1 MDDDKSSDEQIKQI
15 AERLN
20 YLETVARDTAA
31 RLYAIETR
39 LGLSYSRSASG
50 TAARPP
56 REQPPAAEPQA
67 GPSARQPG
75 EPQRPESRPESVTS
89 PPARTELPRAPIS
102 SDVGTPSSLQQSRRP
117 PTNFEAPPARRSV
130 LGISAPQGTPPP
142 AAVQSFPEPRRGG
155 SDLEARI
162 GGNWFNRIGII
173 AICFG
178 VAFFLKYAFDNE
190 WIGPTGRVSI
200 GVAIGLAFLAAGERL
215 RERYAS
221 YAYGLT
227 GGGIAILYLAIW
239 FASIKHYNLVH
250 PMLAFILMA
259 AVTATGSLLAARYD
273 ALPIAV
279 LALIG
284 GFLTPIL
291 LSTGVDNET
300 GLFGYIALLDAG
312 VLALAYSKQWRS
324 LNYLSF
330 VATVLMFAAWMYSW
344 YDQSKLW
351 PTIFFLTL
359 FFVIFALL
367 AVLYNVVNKRPTKWP
382 DLALVFINAMLYF
395 GTSYELLDD
404 AHHPGL
410 GVFAVLVSGFYLAL
424 GYFTNQRDREDTLLV
439 YTFVGLAVLF
449 AVLAV
454 PIQFDQHWVTIA
466 WALEG
471 AVLTLIGLKANDRIS
486 RYGALVV
493 FAIAG
498 SHWAVVD
505 VHDFAYG
512 VMPDFVPLLN
522 RRALSGGVLVVA
534 LAAAAFFYKRYGEKV
549 EESERSNLAALY
561 VLGANVLALALLS
574 IDAND
579 YFEQARSRQ
588 PGDPRGNETL
598 GRLIDSHRLT
608 LTALWSVYGAAM
620 LIAGIARRLKALR
633 VVALLLLG
641 VTTIKVLVSDAT
653 YYDASWHFLILNNTF
668 AAFALVVAALAV
680 CGWFYLKAEDIDE
693 GERAVVATALI
704 VIANL
709 LAVFGLSAEAAG
721 YFDRELAMTSVRRAL
736 SELENTK
743 QLVLSVL
750 WSIYGAVALMI
761 GVKRGVKAI
770 RWGALFL
777 LTIAEVKLL
786 VIDLGYYDAEWHRL
800 VFNQTFAGFAI
811 LVAALA
817 CGVAFYSRT
826 DKVAE
831 PERTTA
837 VNALMAAANLFAII
851 GLSAEALGHY
861 EQLIRAGGLA
871 SEKLINLQLAQRLS
885 LSVVWMVY
893 GGAMLVIGLWRRN
906 KLLRMMALALLS
918 ITIVKV
924 FFFDLSLLEKLYRII
939 SFIVLGVILLAVSF
953 LYQRLRQRTEPF
965 SEADPVTS
973 VSAESE

>member
-1 MDDDKSSDEQIKQI
+1 MDDDKSSYEQIKQI
-15 AERLN
+15 ADRLN
-20 YLETVARDTAA
+20 YLEAVARDTAA

-39 LGLSYSRSASG
+39 LGVSYSRSASG
-50 TAARPP
+50 TPARTPH
-56 REQPPAAEPQA
+56 EQSPAVEPQA
-67 GPSARQPG
+67 GSSVQQPDEQPRPQSQPG
-75 EPQRPESRPESVTS
+75 SVSS
-89 PPARTELPRAPIS
+89 PPARTELPHAPIS
-102 SDVGTPSSLQQSRRP
+102 RDVGTPLSVQQSPRL
-117 PTNFEAPPARRSV
+117 PTNRDAPPRRNV
-130 LGISAPQGTPPP
+130 LGISAPQGPPPP
-142 AAVQSFPEPRRGG
+142 AAVQSSTGPRWAG

-162 GGNWFNRIGII
+162 GGNWFNRIGVI

-178 VAFFLKYAFDNE
+178 VAFFLKYAFDKE
-190 WIGPTGRVSI
+190 WIGPGGRVSI
-200 GVAIGLAFLAAGERL
+200 GVVIGLLFLAGGEKL
-215 RERYAS
+215 RQRYAS

-227 GGGIAILYLAIW
+227 GGGLAILYLAIW
-239 FASIKHYNLVH
+239 FASQNRYKLL
-250 PMLAFILMA
+250 PQLLAFILMA
-259 AVTATGSLLAARYD
+259 GVTALGSILAARYD

-279 LALIG
+279 LSLIG

-291 LSTGVDNET
+291 LSTNVNNET
-300 GLFGYIALLDAG
+300 GLFGYIALLNAG

-330 VATVLMFAAWMYSW
+330 VATVLMFAAWMVSW
-344 YDQSKLW
+344 YDQSQLW
-351 PTIFFLTL
+351 TTIFFLTL

-367 AVLYNVVNKRPTKWP
+367 AVLYNVVNKRPAKWP

-395 GTSYELLDD
+395 GTSYELLDE

-424 GYFTNQRDREDTLLV
+424 GYFTNRRDREDTLLV

-471 AVLTLIGLKANDRIS
+471 AVLTLIGLKANDRTS

-493 FAIAG
+493 FAIAV
-498 SHWAVVD
+498 SHWALID
-505 VHDFAYG
+505 VHDFAFSETSS
-512 VMPDFVPLLN
+512 FVPLLN

-534 LAAAAFFYKRYGEKV
+534 LAAAAFFYKRYGERV

-561 VLGANVLALALLS
+561 VLGANLLALALLS

-579 YFEQARSRQ
+579 YFEQARSQ
-588 PGDPRGNETL
+588 HPGTPSGHETL
-598 GRLIDSHRLT
+598 GRLIDGHRLT

-620 LIAGIARRLKALR
+620 LIAGIARRLKPLR
-633 VVALLLLG
+633 VIALLLLG
-641 VTTIKVLVSDAT
+641 VTTIKVLVSDVT
-653 YYDASWHFLILNNTF
+653 HYDASWHFLILNNTF
-668 AAFALVVAALAV
+668 AAFALVVAALVV
-680 CGWFYLKAEDIDE
+680 CAWFYWKAEDIDE
-693 GERAVVATALI
+693 GERTLVATALI

-709 LAVFGLSAEAAG
+709 LALIALSAEAAG
-721 YFDRELAMTSVRRAL
+721 YFDRELALTAVQRAS

-743 QLVLSVL
+743 QLALSVL

-761 GVKRGVKAI
+761 GVKRGVKPI

-800 VFNQTFAGFAI
+800 VFNQTFAAFAI

-817 CGVAFYSRT
+817 CAVAFYSRT

-861 EQLIRAGGLA
+861 EQLIRAGGMA
-871 SEKLINLQLAQRLS
+871 SATMIDLQLAQRLS

-906 KLLRMMALALLS
+906 KLLRMMALSLLS

-953 LYQRLRQRTEPF
+953 LYQRLRQHTEPF
-965 SEADPVTS
+965 SESDVVAPVS
-973 VSAESE
+973 VESE

>member
-1 MDDDKSSDEQIKQI
+1 MDDDKSSLEQIKQI

-20 YLETVARDTAA
+20 YLESVARDSAA

-39 LGLSYSRSASG
+39 LGLGYRGTPSRASQS
-50 TAARPP
+50 PP
-56 REQPPAAEPQA
+56 QPPASPAKPAASPASSKQA
-67 GPSARQPG
+67 SVSDYLGWSEGVQPPRSSETPGSA
-75 EPQRPESRPESVTS
+75 
-89 PPARTELPRAPIS
+89 AH
-102 SDVGTPSSLQQSRRP
+102 
-117 PTNFEAPPARRSV
+117 
-130 LGISAPQGTPPP
+130 SASEIRTPPLTTVRP
-142 AAVQSFPEPRRGG
+142 SKPVRPRG
-155 SDLEARI
+155 DLESRI

-190 WIGPTGRVSI
+190 WIGPGGRVSI
-200 GVAIGLAFLAAGERL
+200 GFAIGIGFLVGGERL
-215 RERYAS
+215 RKRYAS

-227 GGGIAILYLAIW
+227 GGGLAILYLAIW
-239 FASIKHYNLVH
+239 FASQNRYNLIP

-259 AVTATGSLLAARYD
+259 AVTAAGSLLSARYD

-330 VATVLMFAAWMYSW
+330 VATILMFAAWMVSW

-351 PTIFFLTL
+351 TTIVFLTL

-367 AVLYNVVNKRPTKWP
+367 AVLYNVVNKRPTTWP
-382 DLALVFINAMLYF
+382 DLGLVFINAMLYF

-404 AHHPGL
+404 AQHPGL

-424 GYFTNQRDREDTLLV
+424 GYFTNHRDREDTLLV

-486 RYGALVV
+486 RNGALVV
-493 FAIAG
+493 FVIAV
-498 SHWAVVD
+498 SHWVVVD
-505 VHDFAYG
+505 VHDFAYS
-512 VMPDFVPLLN
+512 VMSDFVPLLN
-522 RRALSGGVLVVA
+522 QRALSGGVLVIA
-534 LAAAAFFYKRYGEKV
+534 LSTAGFFYKRYGEGI
-549 EESERSNLAALY
+549 EQSERANLATLY

-579 YFEQARSRQ
+579 YFEQARAQSSGAT
-588 PGDPRGNETL
+588 PGNETL
-598 GRLIDSHRLT
+598 GRLIDGHRLT

-620 LIAGIARRLKALR
+620 LIAGIARRVKALR
-633 VVALLLLG
+633 VIALLLLA
-641 VTTIKVLVSDAT
+641 VTTAKVLIADAMN
-653 YYDASWHFLILNNTF
+653 YDASWHFLIFNHTF
-668 AAFALVVAALAV
+668 AAFALVILALSTCA
-680 CGWFYLKAEDIDE
+680 WFYLKNEGIDQR
-693 GERAVVATALI
+693 ERTLVATSLI
-704 VIANL
+704 VVANL
-709 LAVFGLSAEAAG
+709 LAVVSLSAEAAG
-721 YFDRELAMTSVRRAL
+721 YFDRERAIANVPAAWA
-736 SELENTK
+736 ELRNTK

-750 WSIYGAVALMI
+750 WSIYGGVALVTGI
-761 GVKRGVKAI
+761 KRGGKVI

-777 LTIAEVKLL
+777 LTITGLKLL
-786 VIDLGYYDAEWHRL
+786 VVDLEFYGSEWHRL
-800 VFNQTFAGFAI
+800 VFNQTFAAFSI
-811 LVAALA
+811 LVAAFA
-817 CGVAFYSRT
+817 CGVAFYSRA

-837 VNALMAAANLFAII
+837 INALTAAANLFAII
-851 GLSAEALGHY
+851 GLSAEAVGHY
-861 EQLIRAGGLA
+861 EQLMRAGMLA
-871 SEKLINLQLAQRLS
+871 SDKISLQLAQRLS

-893 GGAMLVIGLWRRN
+893 GGAMLVVGLWRRN
-906 KLLRMMALALLS
+906 KLLRMMALGLLS

-924 FFFDLSLLEKLYRII
+924 FFFDLASLERLYRII

-965 SEADPVTS
+965 GEPAPSGSDE
-973 VSAESE
+973 